1 MSSSFR
7 RLMAAGF
14 LISAVLT
21 QAGCFVGDENHWA
34 SRAQVA
40 DAATRCGLRDFK
52 PTKAGDA
59 WAAYVDSGV
68 PGRAAK
74 EDCIYADLNR
84 QGLLATR

>member
-1 MSSSFR
+1 MSDSFR
-7 RLMAAGF
+7 RPITAALLMG
-14 LISAVLT
+14 AVLA

-34 SRAQVA
+34 SRAQVV

-59 WAAYVDSGV
+59 WAAYVDAGV
-68 PGRAAK
+68 PEHAAK
-74 EDCIYADLNR
+74 EDCIYAGLNR